1 MVISLKKKNGQKTDK
16 QPNNPHDRFA
26 KKTLGN
32 PLYAADFLKHYAD
45 PVIAQY
51 VDLDQLVVAPT
62 HYLTDELKEVILD
75 AAFTA
80 HLRDKKSG
88 SEVLMFLEHKSKPS
102 RFVPLQVG
110 THCFMSLYFGWTST
124 KYSERHQPAV
134 PLMFLLYHGNKHIDE
149 ELFFQD
155 IFPKIPEKLRPYVPQ
170 FRVFVIN
177 MKQFQYGNLPGK
189 PETQAIVES
198 FKRATDG
205 TFGNRLCGILERV
218 RDANLSKQ
226 QTLDL
231 TANITQYCTWTNSLT
246 SEEVVQFI
254 KKVFNRTEGIKMATT
269 IKKGI
274 IQEGIEI
281 GEARGKAIGKAIGE
295 LEARVNDI
303 LVILRKKF
311 TRVPPSIV
319 KSLTQRT
326 DAVALT
332 SLLILAATCSSLD
345 EFIAEL

>member
-1 MVISLKKKNGQKTDK
+1 MVINLKKKKGLKIEK

-26 KKTLGN
+26 RKTLGN
-32 PLYAADFLKHYAD
+32 PLYASDFLKHYAN
-45 PVIAQY
+45 PIIIQY
-51 VDLDQLVVAPT
+51 VDLDKLVVAPT
-62 HYLTDELKEVILD
+62 HYLSDKLKEVILD
-75 AAFTA
+75 VAFAA
-80 HLRDKKSG
+80 HLRDKRSG

-110 THCFMSLYFGWTST
+110 IHCFMSLYFGWTST
-124 KYSERHQPAV
+124 KYSEMYQPAI
-134 PLMFLLYHGNKHIDE
+134 PLMFLLYHGNKDIDE

-170 FRVFVIN
+170 FKVFVIN

-189 PETQAIVES
+189 PETQAIAES

-205 TFGNRLCGILERV
+205 TFGNRLCRILERV
-218 RDANLSKQ
+218 KDANLSKQ

-231 TANITQYCTWTNSLT
+231 TANITQYCTWTNNLT
-246 SEEVVQFI
+246 SEEIVQSI
-254 KKVFNRTEGIKMATT
+254 KKVFNGSEGIKMATT

-281 GEARGKAIGKAIGE
+281 GEARGEARGE
-295 LEARVNDI
+295 RKTRVNDI

-311 TRVPPSIV
+311 TRVPTSIV
-319 KSLTQRT
+319 KSLNRRT
-326 DAVALT
+326 
-332 SLLILAATCSSLD
+332 
-345 EFIAEL
+345 